1 MGGLPVA
8 GSHWCS
14 AQAEKTGSAAGYRAL
29 AAAPEDEIKVGRDA
43 NNYGA
48 KVPEICAF
56 RRIDCLKTPA
66 SRVMQSS

>member
-14 AQAEKTGSAAGYRAL
+14 AQAEKTGAAAGYRAL
-29 AAAPEDEIKVGRDA
+29 AAAPEDAIKVGRDA
-43 NNYGA
+43 NNHGA

>member
-14 AQAEKTGSAAGYRAL
+14 AHAKKSGAAAGYRAL

-43 NNYGA
+43 NNHGA
-48 KVPEICAF
+48 KVPEICAH
-56 RRIDCLKTPA
+56 RRINSSKTPA

>member
-14 AQAEKTGSAAGYRAL
+14 AQAEKTGAAAGYRAL
-29 AAAPEDEIKVGRDA
+29 AAAPEDAIKVGRDA